1 MRFLQ
6 TIRTSKKNI
15 KMRRPHFVQL
25 GKGTYGEV
33 FFDCTTGMALK
44 RMRHTDDYSD
54 GLSVSAMREARLLQF
69 LDGHKNIMHLRDIS
83 MGENVIF
90 LTVEYLPYSLRQIMD
105 TCRMCR
111 RASGQMARDLFDGLA
126 YCHAKGVM
134 HRDIKPDNLLFDS
147 GCRLKIAD
155 FGLAREEL
163 FESAHDGDAHPYTP
177 QMVTLWYR
185 APEILMDKAYGKSV
199 DVWSAGCV
207 VGEAFI
213 GRPLFPGETELEML
227 KLTTSTAI
235 EVVKSMFDDDDAHAI
250 ELVEACLSEPS
261 TRISAEAALSFP
273 LLFKGYEY

>member
-1 MRFLQ
+1 LFDKI
-6 TIRTSKKNI
+6 TESKKNQS
-15 KMRRPHFVQL
+15 MQRPQFVQL
-25 GKGTYGEV
+25 GKGTYGDV

-44 RMRHTDDYSD
+44 RMVHTEAHSD
-54 GLSVSAMREARLLQF
+54 GLSVTAMREARLLQM
-69 LDGHKNIMHLRDIS
+69 LAGHKNIMRLHDILF
-83 MGENVIF
+83 GDKVIF
-90 LTVEYLPYSLRQIMD
+90 LTVEYLPYTLRQIMD

-126 YCHAKGVM
+126 YCHAKGVV

-163 FESAHDGDAHPYTP
+163 FDSTHDNDAHHYTP

-185 APEILMDKAYGKSV
+185 APEILMNTPYGKNV

-213 GRPLFPGETELEML
+213 GRPLFPGETEIGML
-227 KLTTSTAI
+227 KLTTCEAI
-235 EVVKSMFDDDDAHAI
+235 DVVKTMFDDDETHAM
-250 ELVEACLSEPS
+250 ELVEACLSESS

-273 LLFKGYEY
+273 LLLDAFNYQ